1 MRKLTKRLA
10 GLLLI
15 LLLPGFLLAQE
26 KTITGKVTD
35 ALGNPLPGASILVK
49 PSNKGTITDAEG
61 KFSVAVPANAT
72 IIITSTSFKSQT
84 IKVTSSDADIQVK
97 MEEDFAK
104 LDEVIVTGLATNV
117 KRRNLANAV
126 GTISSKE
133 LNGVA
138 PAQTFDAALNGKVT
152 GAYINANSGAPGGGI
167 SVKLRGVT
175 SIFGNTQ
182 PLYVVDGVFMDNT
195 ATSAG
200 LNAVTAA
207 AAGGNASTQD
217 NPSSR
222 IADLRAED
230 IENIEILKG
239 ASAAAIYGSRA
250 AAGVIIITT
259 KRGKQGKTKIS
270 FTQDL
275 GFVKV
280 RKLLGVRQ
288 FTAETAA
295 DLGGSATSTSP
306 DVIAARAALQ
316 QQFNDAQAA
325 GKLYDYEDEI
335 YGNTGFTRN
344 SVVSMTGGNERTSF
358 YFSAAQKN
366 EEGIVKN
373 TGYRNTSLRLNV
385 DHRINDNIKI
395 GISTNYVN
403 SSADRG
409 LTGNDNNG
417 VTYSISL
424 SSTPNFAELHPNQ
437 FGVYPNNPFGAS
449 NVLQTI
455 ALMRNNEAVNRFTT
469 GFNTEATLLKGNKST
484 TKFIGRGG
492 IDFYNLN
499 TTALF
504 PRELQ
509 FQVLNKGTSIQGFTK
524 SLNTN
529 YILSL
534 VNTFNPSDEIGLTTS
549 AGYTQENGDFNNVLN
564 VATRVASGQSN
575 VDQGSA
581 LSAQQFRNKFQN
593 QGIFIQEEASIND
606 AINLTAGVR
615 FDRSTNN
622 GDPEKFYV
630 YPKGGVSF
638 NLTRMGIWNEGFF
651 DNLKLRAAYGQS
663 ANFPVFGSKFTTFV
677 ASNIGGLQG
686 YLVNVQGG
694 DPEIKPERQT
704 EFEAG
709 VDFSVW
715 DGKLNFEIS
724 YYNKKIFDFLLLAT
738 VPPSSGFSTK
748 FVNAGDLRNHGMEF
762 GLNARPVATKNFKW
776 SSSLNFWFNRS
787 EVTRLTIPPVILGS
801 FGTSLGSFQIEQG
814 KSATQIVGTDAPG
827 KTGLVVLGNQEPKF
841 QMNSFN
847 EVTFLNKITLRFL
860 AHWKYKGDN
869 VNLTNLL
876 NDFGSTSA
884 DYDADANGNNVPDGP
899 ERIGQFLGGSARGFV
914 QNAGYLRFR
923 EIGLYYTF
931 GKVPGNVIRGLRAG
945 VSLNNYITIT
955 KYDGYD
961 PEVSNFGTGF
971 STGIDVDPFPA
982 SKRAM
987 FSVTIDF

>member
-1 MRKLTKRLA
+1 MKKLECLA
-10 GLLLI
+10 IIFLTM
-15 LLLPGFLLAQE
+15 LLPSLLFAQDR
-26 KTITGKVTD
+26 TISGSVTD
-35 ALGNPLPGASILVK
+35 ASANPLPNVNVSIAQTTR
-49 PSNKGTITDAEG
+49 GTVTDANG
-61 KFSVAVPANAT
+61 KFSISVPANAKL
-72 IIITSTSFKSQT
+72 IFSSAGFKSQT
-84 IKVTSSDADIQVK
+84 ISIGANQNSVEVK
-97 MEEDFAK
+97 MEEDFAR
-104 LDEVIVTGLATNV
+104 LDEVVVTGLATTV

-126 GTISSKE
+126 GTISSKQ
-133 LNGVA
+133 LTGVA

-152 GAYINANSGAPGGGI
+152 GAYINSNSGAPGGGL

-182 PLYVVDGVFMDNT
+182 PLYVVDGVYMDNT

-207 AAGGNASTQD
+207 AAGGNASNQD

-259 KRGKQGKTKIS
+259 KRGKQGQTKIS
-270 FTQDL
+270 FTQEL
-275 GFVKV
+275 GFVKAS
-280 RKLLGVRQ
+280 KLLGVRQ

-295 DLGGSATSTSP
+295 SLSSNPAQS
-306 DVIAARAALQ
+306 AALK
-316 QQFNDAQAA
+316 QQFLDAQAA
-325 GKLYDYEDEI
+325 GKLYDYENEV

-344 SVVSMTGGNERTSF
+344 SVLSMTGGNDKTSF

-366 EEGIVKN
+366 EDGIVKN

-385 DHRINDNIKI
+385 DHKITDNIKF

-424 SSTPNFAELHPNQ
+424 SSTPNFIELHPDK
-437 FGVYPNNPFGAS
+437 FGVYPNNPFSAS

-455 ALMRNNEAVNRFTT
+455 ALMRNNEDVNRFTT
-469 GFNTEATLLKGNKST
+469 GFNLDALLQKSGRST

-492 IDFYNLN
+492 IDFYNLV

-509 FQVLNKGTSIQGFTK
+509 SQVINKGTAIQGLTK

-534 VNTFNPSDEIGLTTS
+534 VNTFNPNENLGFTTS
-549 AGYTQENGDFNNVLN
+549 AGYSQERGDFNNVLDIATQ
-564 VATRVASGQSN
+564 VAPGQSN
-575 VDQGSA
+575 VDQGGA
-581 LSAQQFRNKFQN
+581 LTAQQFRNKFQN
-593 QGIFIQEEASIND
+593 EGIFVQEEASIID

-622 GDPEKFYV
+622 GDVSKFYV
-630 YPKGGVSF
+630 YPKGGLSVNITKLGWIDDNFF
-638 NLTRMGIWNEGFF
+638 N
-651 DNLKLRAAYGQS
+651 NLKLRAAYGQS
-663 ANFPVFGSKFTTFV
+663 ANFPAFGSKFTTLV
-677 ASNIGGLQG
+677 ASNILGTQG
-686 YLVNVQGG
+686 SLVNIQGG
-694 DPEIKPERQT
+694 DPNIKPERQT

-709 VDFSVW
+709 VDFSVLKS
-715 DGKLNFEIS
+715 KLNFEITF
-724 YYNKKIFDFLLLAT
+724 YNKKIYDFLLLAT

-748 FVNAGDLRNHGMEF
+748 FVNAGDLRNQGVEI
-762 GLNARPVATKNFKW
+762 GLNAQPVTTSSIKW
-776 SSSLNFWFNRS
+776 TSSVNFWFNRS
-787 EVTRLTIPPVILGS
+787 NVTRLNIPPVILGS
-801 FGTSLGSFQIEQG
+801 FGTSLGTFQIEQG
-814 KSATQIVGTDAPG
+814 KSATQLVGTDAPSH
-827 KTGLVVLGNQEPKF
+827 TGLVVLGNQEPKF
-841 QMNSFN
+841 QMNTFN
-847 EVTFLNKITLRFL
+847 EITFKNKLSLRFL
-860 AHWKYKGDN
+860 IHWKYKGDN
-869 VNLTNLL
+869 VNLTTLL
-876 NDFGSTSA
+876 NDFGSTSP
-884 DYDADANGNNVPDGP
+884 DYDRDDDHNGVPNGP
-899 ERIGQFLGGSARGFV
+899 QRIGQFLGGSARGFV
-914 QNAGYLRFR
+914 ENAGYLRFR

-931 GKVPGNVIRGLRAG
+931 TKLPTRILRSVRAG
-945 VSLNNYITIT
+945 VSLNNFFTIT
-955 KYDGYD
+955 KYSGYD